1 MDDVTQAQI
10 IANATV
16 ADLMPD
22 VMDPGFM
29 MS

>member
-1 MDDVTQAQI
+1 MDDVTPAQM
-10 IANATV
+10 IANATT

-29 MS
+29 MI